1 MRARFLG
8 TVNSFGHVQV
18 HLQWI
23 IDVHCAGA
31 FVSFGMVGDREQCC
45 VI

>member
-31 FVSFGMVGDREQCC
+31 FVSFGVGDREQFC